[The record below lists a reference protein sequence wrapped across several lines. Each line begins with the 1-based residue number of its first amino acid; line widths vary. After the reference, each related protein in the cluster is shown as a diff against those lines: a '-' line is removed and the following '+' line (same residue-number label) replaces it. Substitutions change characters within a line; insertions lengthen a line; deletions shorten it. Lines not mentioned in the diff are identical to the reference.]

1 MTYAASAVTAIE
13 PERPESLLSWFDNLQ
28 ATMAE
33 PGSGLEPWAAV
44 LREQLMDILVTH
56 EHGDQRRWA
65 QALKHLPEVEGVRCD
80 LNSDHL
86 HIHTPSELDN
96 LTVSQ
101 IHAGLEGLIPWRK
114 GPFHVF
120 DTFIDTEW
128 RSDWK
133 WQRVV
138 PHLSSMEGRR
148 VLDVGCGSGYH
159 IWRMLG
165 EGARQVVGVDPSRLF
180 LMQFQA
186 IKFYVEQV
194 LGPVPAHLLPLKMED
209 VPPRLKAFDTVFSM
223 GVLYHRKS
231 PIEHLEELK
240 GALRP
245 GGELVLETLVIEGP
259 LGQVLMPE
267 DRYAMMRNVWYIPSP
282 ETLLLWCR
290 RVGFRNPRVVDL
302 NQTSL
307 DEQRTTEWMKFNSL
321 NDFLDPNDPTR
332 TTEGYPAPL
341 RAVVIA
347 DT

>member
-1 MTYAASAVTAIE
+1 MGVTC
-13 PERPESLLSWFDNLQ
+13 N
-28 ATMAE
+28 
-33 PGSGLEPWAAV
+33 
-44 LREQLMDILVTH
+44 
-56 EHGDQRRWA
+56 
-65 QALKHLPEVEGVRCD
+65 
-80 LNSDHL
+80 LNSEHL
-86 HIHTPSELDN
+86 HIQCPGELQGAAA
-96 LTVSQ
+96 SQ

-138 PHLSSMEGRR
+138 PHLSSLEGRR

-165 EGARQVVGVDPSRLF
+165 EGARQVIGVDPSRLF

-186 IKFYVEQV
+186 IKYYVEQSQ
-194 LGPVPAHLLPLKMED
+194 GQVPAHLLPMKMED

-245 GGELVLETLVIEGP
+245 GGEVVIETLVIEGP

-341 RAVVIA
+341 RAVVI
-347 DT
+347 